1 VLNDPRTCIGP
12 WWLST
17 CYARRHVIGSDSS
30 DRESTIRRATLA
42 SLLSLA
48 ALVFATGALGQSA
61 EKVRRV
67 TYLGNSSPALESE
80 FVAAFRQ
87 GLRELNYVEG
97 RNLVIDYRWAEGRY
111 DRFPALVAEA
121 AEGRTD
127 VIVTAGTPA
136 TLAAKHG
143 TRTIPIVVAGMGD
156 PVAAGVVPSLAR
168 PGGNVTGLASMTPDI
183 DGKRLEL
190 LKELVPGVSRIAV
203 VWNPTNP
210 NNAARLQ
217 QMQAAARALHLTLGP
232 LVGAADG
239 RDLEQ
244 GFDAVGAARAEALVM
259 ESDRALLAHRARI
272 VDLAAQRRLPA
283 LYPYREFVE
292 AGGLVSYAPSYADM
306 FRRSAAYVD
315 RIFKGARP
323 ADLPI
328 EQPTRFELVLSLKTA
343 RALSLTIPQSVLLR
357 ADQVME

>member
-1 VLNDPRTCIGP
+1 MIRGLASVRGGCRRAMLGATSSAPTPRTWRAP
-12 WWLST
+12 
-17 CYARRHVIGSDSS
+17 
-30 DRESTIRRATLA
+30 IRRAPLA

-48 ALVFATGALGQSA
+48 VLVFATGALGQPA

-80 FVAAFRQ
+80 AA
-87 GLRELNYVEG
+87 G
-97 RNLVIDYRWAEGRY
+97 
-111 DRFPALVAEA
+111 
-121 AEGRTD
+121 GRTD

-143 TRTIPIVVAGMGD
+143 TRTITIVVAGMGG

-244 GFDAVGAARAEALVM
+244 G
-259 ESDRALLAHRARI
+259 
-272 VDLAAQRRLPA
+272 
-283 LYPYREFVE
+283 
-292 AGGLVSYAPSYADM
+292 
-306 FRRSAAYVD
+306 
-315 RIFKGARP
+315 
-323 ADLPI
+323 
-328 EQPTRFELVLSLKTA
+328 
-343 RALSLTIPQSVLLR
+343 
-357 ADQVME
+357 

>member
-1 VLNDPRTCIGP
+1 MIRGLAPGP
-12 WWLST
+12 WWPST

-30 DRESTIRRATLA
+30 DRESTIRRASLA

-48 ALVFATGALGQSA
+48 ALFFATGALGQPA
-61 EKVRRV
+61 EKVHRV

-97 RNLVIDYRWAEGRY
+97 RDLVIDYRWAEGQY

-121 AEGRTD
+121 ADGRTD

-217 QMQAAARALHLTLGP
+217 QMQAAARTLHLTLGP

-244 GFDAVGAARAEALVM
+244 GFNAMGAARAEALVV
-259 ESDRALLAHRARI
+259 ESDRALLAHRGRI
-272 VDLAAQRRLPA
+272 VDLAARRRLPA

-306 FRRSAAYVD
+306 FRRSATYVD

-328 EQPTRFELVLSLKTA
+328 EQPTRFELVISLKTA

-357 ADQVME
+357 ADQAME